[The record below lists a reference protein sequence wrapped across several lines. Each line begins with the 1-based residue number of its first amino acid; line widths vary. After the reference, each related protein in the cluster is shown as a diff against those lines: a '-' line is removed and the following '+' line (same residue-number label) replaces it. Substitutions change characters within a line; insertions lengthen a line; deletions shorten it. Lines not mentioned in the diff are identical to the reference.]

1 MAPVK
6 SSQAPSCFTES
17 VQPLSSQSLSASSST
32 GTDPRH
38 LLYRVVRGPQL
49 GRLLHAQQ
57 GSAEEALVNFTQAEV
72 RTSLLSHHTH
82 PNLTSGGCQL
92 EPLYP
97 WQLASLDP
105 APAQG

>member
-1 MAPVK
+1 M
-6 SSQAPSCFTES
+6 
-17 VQPLSSQSLSASSST
+17 QPLSSQSLSASSST

-57 GSAEEALVNFTQAEV
+57 GSAEDTLVNFTQAEV
-72 RTSLLSHHTH
+72 RASLLSHHTD
-82 PNLTSGGCQL
+82 PNLTSGGQMQHIHH
-92 EPLYP
+92 

-105 APAQG
+105 APVQS